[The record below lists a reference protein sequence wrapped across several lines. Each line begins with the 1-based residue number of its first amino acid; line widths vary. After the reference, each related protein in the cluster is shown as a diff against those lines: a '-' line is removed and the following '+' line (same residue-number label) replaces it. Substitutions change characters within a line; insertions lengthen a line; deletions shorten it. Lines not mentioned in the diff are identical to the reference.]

1 VVPQR
6 GAPNSTKDLCTCVC
20 DALDRWTLLLKE
32 DEDCDLRLQLHAVF
46 WRWRAA
52 SRIADD
58 ADFERICKAQKWR
71 WDCVWV
77 RVKRVG
83 VQFRDVIITAK
94 PQACAKPSGGTQTAP
109 WRVADPNIGA
119 SSRLSSPLNGV
130 GRRIDAWILRW
141 SISLLLGAFIVKV
154 LDRAHQVPLDVER
167 QCRPRT
173 SGVEN
178 LDSDPRRQRQ
188 ILQSNADLGQALA
201 TLESFAV
208 FGTRVLNR
216 DSNVNAVIIEQ
227 PIDDREVAFLSSQS
241 HGAVVFGRR
250 INALVSQQS
259 FDDGEVAFPSSKSHG
274 VVAVGRRIDAHVLQQ
289 SFDDRDVAILS
300 SQSDGVVVVCRRI
313 DALVLQQS
321 LNDRKVAVISGTS
334 HGAVVAG

>member
-71 WDCVWV
+71 WDWVWV

-109 WRVADPNIGA
+109 WRVEWADPNIGA

-154 LDRAHQVPLDVER
+154 LDRAHQTPLAVER

-178 LDSDPRRQRQ
+178 LDGDPRRQRQ

-201 TLESFAV
+201 ALESFAV
-208 FGTRVLNR
+208 FGRRVKNR
-216 DSNVNAVIIEQ
+216 ISNVDTVILEQ
-227 PIDDREVAFLSSQS
+227 PIDDRELAAMSSPF
-241 HGAVVFGRR
+241 HGVVVVGRR
-250 INALVSQQS
+250 INALV
-259 FDDGEVAFPSSKSHG
+259 
-274 VVAVGRRIDAHVLQQ
+274 LQQ
-289 SFDDRDVAILS
+289 AFDDREVAIRS
-300 SQSDGVVVVCRRI
+300 SQLDRVVVV
-313 DALVLQQS
+313 
-321 LNDRKVAVISGTS
+321 G
-334 HGAVVAG
+334 

>member
-1 VVPQR
+1 VRRLRWPWTALVANNLQKIEANANALTLTRSAGR
-6 GAPNSTKDLCTCVC
+6 GSSTRRAQLHQGSVHLRLRRFGPL
-20 DALDRWTLLLKE
+20 DAAAQGRR
-32 DEDCDLRLQLHAVF
+32 RLQLHAVF

-154 LDRAHQVPLDVER
+154 LDRAHQTPLAVER

-178 LDSDPRRQRQ
+178 LDCDPRRQRQ

-201 TLESFAV
+201 ALESLAF
-208 FGTRVLNR
+208 FGTRVLNC
-216 DSNVNAVIIEQ
+216 DSSVNAIIIEQ
-227 PIDDREVAFLSSQS
+227 PVDDREVAVLSSPL
-241 HGAVVFGRR
+241 HGEVVFGRR
-250 INALVSQQS
+250 LDACVLQQS
-259 FDDGEVAFPSSKSHG
+259 FDYGEVTVTSSTSQG
-274 VVAVGRRIDAHVLQQ
+274 VVLVGQRINALVLQQ
-289 SFDDRDVAILS
+289 SFDDREVAVLS
-300 SQSDGVVVVCRRI
+300 SQSDG
-313 DALVLQQS
+313 
-321 LNDRKVAVISGTS
+321 KVAVG
-334 HGAVVAG
+334 